1 MGYVTSISIVFAQL
15 DFYFIPLHTRKRTLT
30 HFSASGTG
38 RTPEAHTEQ
47 NGDVNWIDNNFVLR
61 LNCAWK
67 DKWEKVVCADDTETA
82 KLNEKKIKWKKVS
95 ESDYVT
101 PRRYSIALR
110 V

>member
-47 NGDVNWIDNNFVLR
+47 NGDVN
-61 LNCAWK
+61 
-67 DKWEKVVCADDTETA
+67 
-82 KLNEKKIKWKKVS
+82 
-95 ESDYVT
+95 
-101 PRRYSIALR
+101 
-110 V
+110 